1 VSSTRITS
9 KGRTD
14 RDADTER
21 EGGAGARRG
30 HKIWRTRQGCR
41 VSVPCRTRRH
51 GEAKHMWGARTSAV
65 QCTHL
70 PDEVGRA
77 MLAVLGRSTELLGDV
92 GFHCEPGPCIFRS
105 LDQPGAHRQGRVVKD
120 RSAWRA
126 RTQRGARF
134 WALVQRSSPAPAH
147 RYHPR
152 ASLNP
157 CSWTAVSSDL
167 GTAHAALLTDRTRPR
182 LHPGRHLSARCRR
195 AVVVPKPAV
204 PLASN
209 SLPCLLKSV
218 GPAPNGIWECYQKVR
233 KRTID
238 LFSSPYKM
246 LKALPD
252 GS

>member
-1 VSSTRITS
+1 MSSTRITS

-51 GEAKHMWGARTSAV
+51 GEGKHMWGARTSAV

-105 LDQPGAHRQGRVVKD
+105 LDQPGAHRQGRAVTD
-120 RSAWRA
+120 RNTRRA
-126 RTQRGARF
+126 CASIVYSQR
-134 WALVQRSSPAPAH
+134 PAPAH

-152 ASLNP
+152 ATFDHGSSAAV
-157 CSWTAVSSDL
+157 CSDQ
-167 GTAHAALLTDRTRPR
+167 GNAHATPLTDRTRPR
-182 LHPGRHLSARCRR
+182 LHPGRHLPARGRR
-195 AVVVPKPAV
+195 AVVAPKPAV
-204 PLASN
+204 PLAFN
-209 SLPCLLKSV
+209 SPL
-218 GPAPNGIWECYQKVR
+218 
-233 KRTID
+233 
-238 LFSSPYKM
+238 SP
-246 LKALPD
+246 PEP
-252 GS
+252 